1 MKFTAVALVAAA
13 ALALS
18 ACSTASTPSAAPT
31 ASNENP
37 FTFVYMAGI
46 SGAQATQAQQ
56 ELQGV
61 QVAMDEIN
69 AAGGILGRKVVLE
82 KLDSK
87 SDPTVAVSVLQ
98 QRLASGTKPD
108 LIHTAI
114 ASTEALAVTPVTTR
128 AGIATYAA
136 SSSILL
142 DDPKTYPLNKLISAP
157 TPSFVS
163 AFKAY
168 ADAEKYKKIELL
180 VTEDASGDSIVQT
193 IADVYEG
200 SNAQIHETR
209 YNAADL
215 DLSSAFQ
222 RAAGNDPDVIFS
234 NCQGAPCKRLVSAR
248 TSIVGGTDIPMVG
261 DAAMSA
267 LAGGLALESTK
278 ESLENLKV
286 IIFDVQLK
294 TPAAEQTPEFKAFY
308 KGIAALGSPV
318 VFGSPTSVG
327 YDGLRMFAAAAKK
340 ANSIDA
346 KKMVKAIDDIEWK
359 GGDFVSY
366 GNAVLDYTAK
376 SVFPIIPNNAFAVV
390 QVAPLVDS
398 QYEPIDLFRPKR

>member
-1 MKFTAVALVAAA
+1 
-13 ALALS
+13 
-18 ACSTASTPSAAPT
+18 
-31 ASNENP
+31 
-37 FTFVYMAGI
+37 
-46 SGAQATQAQQ
+46 
-56 ELQGV
+56 
-61 QVAMDEIN
+61 
-69 AAGGILGRKVVLE
+69 VLE

-142 DDPKTYPLNKLISAP
+142 DDPKSYPLNKLISAP

-168 ADAEKYKKIELL
+168 ADANRYKKIELL

-193 IADVYEG
+193 IADLYKG
-200 SNAQIHETR
+200 SDAQIHETR

-215 DLSSAFQ
+215 DLSTAFQ
-222 RAAGNDPDVIFS
+222 RAAGDHPDVIFTT
-234 NCQGAPCKRLVSAR
+234 CQGAPCSRLVAAR
-248 TSIVGGTDIPMVG
+248 TSIAGGTDIPMVG

-267 LAGGLALESTK
+267 LAGGLALESSK
-278 ESLENLKV
+278 ESLENLHM

-294 TPAAEQTPEFKAFY
+294 HPESEQTPEFKKFLS
-308 KGIAALGSPV
+308 GISSLGGTLNFS
-318 VFGSPTSVG
+318 SATSVA
-327 YDGLRMFAAAAKK
+327 YDGLKMFAAAAQK
-340 ANSIDA
+340 AGSTDA
-346 KKMVKAIDDIEWK
+346 KKMVKAIDDIQWK
-359 GGDFVSY
+359 PGDFVSY
-366 GNAVLDYTAK
+366 GKAALDYSSK
-376 SVFPIIPNNAFAVV
+376 SVFPVIPDSAFAIV

-398 QYEPIDLFRPKR
+398 QYEPIDLFQPKTQKR